1 METQTLQHQHANRAT
16 GAVRLV
22 AYAGAAAFAIAAA
35 WFWLAVKGVTVSPA
49 PRTGPDMPAQQAMR
63 IYYHW
68 QATTLPQE
76 RYYFAIAIAGFL
88 CLAACASSVQG
99 PARHDRAP
107 ARIGPLFVSTGCLLW
122 IAGYVLVLGGHRAVG
137 LMAAHANPIQATNSI
152 AFTIDTISQAFAVAA
167 FALIG
172 AGMLALAAAIP
183 GHRAQLGCTIG
194 TALVMLITAAS
205 YASGSDNFSDL
216 MLFISGLLA
225 LPLWLIGTGRISSF
239 RTNPASSLR

>member
-1 METQTLQHQHANRAT
+1 MRQIGGSARFSET
-16 GAVRLV
+16 VR
-22 AYAGAAAFAIAAA
+22 
-35 WFWLAVKGVTVSPA
+35 S
-49 PRTGPDMPAQQAMR
+49 
-63 IYYHW
+63 
-68 QATTLPQE
+68 
-76 RYYFAIAIAGFL
+76 
-88 CLAACASSVQG
+88 
-99 PARHDRAP
+99 
-107 ARIGPLFVSTGCLLW
+107 
-122 IAGYVLVLGGHRAVG
+122 
-137 LMAAHANPIQATNSI
+137 NSI

-172 AGMLALAAAIP
+172 AGMLALAAAIPRP

-225 LPLWLIGTGRISSF
+225 LPLWLIGTGRIGSF